1 MRLIQIGIIAL
12 ILLIALAIDRLQRQ
26 LTRALGQL
34 VPALSNWARGD
45 FSAEVRIATR
55 IREIDDIETSLNQL
69 RTYLLELVGT
79 LRKQATRVAES
90 SRSLDEM
97 SSSLHDGAQR
107 QTGDTAQIRDS
118 LGELE
123 ATIQQVAD
131 GAGEAAQ
138 ASRAAR
144 ACRAARPA
152 GHRREPD
159 RPAWA
164 GQRGAGATLWQS
176 NDWPT
181 KPSPLAR
188 S

>member
-131 GAGEAAQ
+131 GAGEAAKP
-138 ASRAAR
+138 AAQR
-144 ACRAARPA
+144 VQ
-152 GHRREPD
+152 H
-159 RPAWA
+159 
-164 GQRGAGATLWQS
+164 GQQVIGESLTGLHGLVSEVQATLWQS

>member
-45 FSAEVRIATR
+45 FNSEVRIATR

-97 SSSLHDGAQR
+97 SSSLHDGA
-107 QTGDTAQIRDS
+107 S
-118 LGELE
+118 
-123 ATIQQVAD
+123 
-131 GAGEAAQ
+131 
-138 ASRAAR
+138 
-144 ACRAARPA
+144 ARPA
-152 GHRREPD
+152 TPRRFATRSASWR
-159 RPAWA
+159 RPSS
-164 GQRGAGATLWQS
+164 R
-176 NDWPT
+176 WPMAPA
-181 KPSPLAR
+181 KPQASAR
-188 S
+188 RVRCSTASRSSARA